1 MDEGIGYVIGL
12 IVLGIL
18 YLLGYIAFGNWSCSN
33 TAEMMQ
39 TDYHFKVVGGCYI
52 KQDNRYIPINSVKNI
67 IIAKDK

>member
-1 MDEGIGYVIGL
+1 MSSVICCIAMY
-12 IVLGIL
+12 IVLFF
-18 YLLGYIAFGNWSCSN
+18 GYIIFGNWSCSN